1 MMFFVK
7 RLNRRGPNSYMNM
20 LLIDLFSKFLS
31 AHMAQNC
38 LSHACKTYL
47 KSSLKLWKY
56 SSLQLELFF
65 TFHLFYENSNFQA
78 QAFLDFRGFDF
89 RGFDFRN
96 FLFNAV
102 YNSILFFSPL
112 VLLSNLDLRSFR
124 FPQFFYVFLL
134 V

>member
-1 MMFFVK
+1 MMFFIK

-89 RGFDFRN
+89 RN

-112 VLLSNLDLRSFR
+112 VLLCNLDLCGFC
-124 FPQFFYVFLL
+124 FCIFLCVCVPTL
-134 V
+134 IS